1 MNEYYRQGEI
11 LFQRIEIPKGA
22 RPKLIERLKKVENNV
37 IREGEVS
44 GHMHEVVG
52 NGCLMAVGRPADSY
66 VSWNE
71 PKGTTANS
79 GSPAMEYKSYTLPDN
94 TDMVITADNAIEI
107 RHPEHGSLK
116 LPKGDYRVVIQQEYD
131 ELQNINVA
139 D

>member
-71 PKGTTANS
+71 IKPDGN
-79 GSPAMEYKSYTLPDN
+79 GGEYKSYSLPDN
-94 TDMVITADNAIEI
+94 TDMVITADNTIEI